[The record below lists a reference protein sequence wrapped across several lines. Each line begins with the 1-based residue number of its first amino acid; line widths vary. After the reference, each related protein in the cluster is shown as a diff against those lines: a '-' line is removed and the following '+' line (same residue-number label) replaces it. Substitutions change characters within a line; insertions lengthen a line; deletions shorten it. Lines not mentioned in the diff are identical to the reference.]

1 MNNDFGPILLMTQLN
16 KVFINGT
23 KERLDEIKKN
33 PNEFDDVKASQ
44 EELQSGYDK
53 LVNLIKNELK
63 EAKKNY
69 PEAIYK
75 KIEETLTS
83 LNGLTVD
90 IVNNFDQDLIVNEK
104 LDKFVNEYNDLE
116 KYLLDNLEH
125 LVEYSI
131 NVGDMTLDK
140 YKESLSEENITP
152 EYKTALQKVIDKK
165 EKEMAEQAAMKEEN
179 GENPAEEQEEEEKSY
194 ADQMKDIMGSFENND
209 DYDIYM
215 SAVIYKMLL
224 AEGITPENTE
234 LINSA
239 LEFRRQKE
247 QPEKDDT
254 PEETI
259 DLTEEEKDPVAEA
272 LAGLGVS
279 EETIEAI
286 NNLDKNMPT
295 VEYATGIQNL
305 VVNDLVATINQ
316 SLSEL
321 DNKKNKDG
329 KLSFMDNVRYSSLI
343 QQKTQLKKGFN
354 KTLKQKLDHI
364 ASIKQDEKV
373 SNVSKDLLE
382 AVEKNQK
389 STKRLER
396 FKSAHQAR
404 KLNDRLTKLKE
415 KRAIFNGEQL
425 ATNLVAYDKK
435 NSRLK
440 VASNIKAF
448 GMESAK
454 AVGNFIGATYRFV
467 RKTPER
473 FSNLKTKAGK
483 LIKRSL
489 TVDDEIINTAQELD
503 NSEKSK

>member
-1 MNNDFGPILLMTQLN
+1 MMVDFRSFLSVSKYIENSIRDNIKFTKAAHEKGLTNFLNFNNLSYHRGYITKMESFIPKKVYDEMIYNFDEIEKLCNNFNEHKNDNSFLDQMGEILD
-16 KVFINGT
+16 K
-23 KERLDEIKKN
+23 LDERSRKIIDLTTNNLDNIVSKLM
-33 PNEFDDVKASQ
+33 
-44 EELQSGYDK
+44 EEEK
-53 LVNLIKNELK
+53 LTLEDLSEIVNLNTFLL
-63 EAKKNY
+63 
-69 PEAIYK
+69 PEHR
-75 KIEETLTS
+75 S
-83 LNGLTVD
+83 
-90 IVNNFDQDLIVNEK
+90 
-104 LDKFVNEYNDLE
+104 
-116 KYLLDNLEH
+116 
-125 LVEYSI
+125 
-131 NVGDMTLDK
+131 
-140 YKESLSEENITP
+140 
-152 EYKTALQKVIDKK
+152 ALQKVIDKK

-194 ADQMKDIMGSFENND
+194 ADQMKDIIDSFENKD
-209 DYDIYM
+209 DYDNYM

-295 VEYATGIQNL
+295 VEYVTGIQNL
-305 VVNDLVATINQ
+305 VVNDLVATIDQ

-321 DNKKNKDG
+321 DNKKNKNG

-364 ASIKQDEKV
+364 ASIKQDEKISTV
-373 SNVSKDLLE
+373 ENDLKA
-382 AVEKNQK
+382 AVAINEK

-467 RKTPER
+467 KKTPEK
-473 FSNLKTKAGK
+473 FSDLRTKAGK
-483 LIKRSL
+483 FIEKSL
-489 TVDDEIINTAQELD
+489 TVDGEIINTAQELD
-503 NSEKSK
+503 NSAKSK